1 MDTSSKHK
9 VNKEM
14 IAFSNTL
21 DKANLID
28 IYWIFYPQTAE
39 YTFFSSAH
47 RPFSKIDC
55 MLGHKISLKKFKKT
69 EIVSSIFF

>member
-39 YTFFSSAH
+39 YTFFSSVSGNVLQDRLHA
-47 RPFSKIDC
+47 
-55 MLGHKISLKKFKKT
+55 KT
-69 EIVSSIFF
+69 